1 MLKAHV
7 EEVNGVVMLVVP
19 PDIVIRLQ
27 LSRGSEVEVALQEE
41 TLLFGPSSRRSRYRL
56 DDLLDQSDPA
66 AFERTEED
74 WEFLNSPPVGR
85 ELI

>member
-1 MLKAHV
+1 
-7 EEVNGVVMLVVP
+7 
-19 PDIVIRLQ
+19 
-27 LSRGSEVEVALQEE
+27 VEVALQDE
-41 TLLFGPSSRRSRYRL
+41 TLLVGTSSRRSRYRL

>member
-1 MLKAHV
+1 MLKEHV
-7 EEVNGVVMLVVP
+7 EEVNGIVMLVVP
-19 PDIVIRLQ
+19 RDIVDRLH
-27 LSRGSEVEVALQEE
+27 LSTGSEVEVALQDE
-41 TLLFGPSSRRSRYRL
+41 TLLVGQSSRRSRYRL